1 MEIKERKIMTKLI
14 FSEEEG
20 DLLIK
25 IYDVIHKLSYENDI
39 CDPDE
44 VFQSLVCE
52 IEDQKKRGY
61 KEYSV
66 EVEDYYE

>member
-14 FSEEEG
+14 FSEKEG

-25 IYDVIHKLSYENDI
+25 IYDVIHKLSYEQDI

-44 VFQSLVCE
+44 VFQSLVWE

-66 EVEDYYE
+66 EVENYYE